1 MGASS
6 QTSRI
11 GCTEERRVAAPKLGT
26 VTIGL
31 ICAIDSELAALSAA
45 LEAER
50 HTDIAHTRFAEGTL
64 DGHPVVLVGAGM
76 GKVNAAVVTTLL
88 IERFGA
94 RAVVFSG
101 VAGGLRPDL
110 AVGDVVIADR
120 VIQCDAG
127 RIEDGRLRVYQPGH
141 VEFFNP
147 TDRLGYDVDPALLA
161 RVREALAG
169 LESGARVVYDTVLT
183 GDQYLHCE
191 DTRTRLHAEFAG
203 AAIEMEGGALAQV
216 CESFGV
222 PWLVVRALS
231 DLAGRDSIRD
241 FTAFGAAVAETSAAI
256 LRRLLP
262 VVFADGV

>member
-1 MGASS
+1 
-6 QTSRI
+6 
-11 GCTEERRVAAPKLGT
+11 

-31 ICAIDSELAALSAA
+31 ICAIESELAALSAA
-45 LEAER
+45 LIAET
-50 HTDIAHTRFAEGTL
+50 HTDIAHTRFVEGTL
-64 DGHPVVLVGAGM
+64 DGHRVVLVGAGM
-76 GKVNAAVVTTLL
+76 GKVNTAVVATLL

-94 RAVVFSG
+94 RAVVFTG

-110 AVGDVVIADR
+110 NVGDVVIADR

-147 TDRLGYDVDPALLA
+147 TDRLGYDTDPQLLA
-161 RVREALAG
+161 RVREAL
-169 LESGARVVYDTVLT
+169 SGVRLDARVVYDTVLT

-191 DTRTRLHAEFAG
+191 DTRNRLHAEFTG

-222 PWLVVRALS
+222 RWLVIRALS

-241 FTAFGAAVAETSAAI
+241 FAAFGAAVARTSAAI
-256 LRRLLP
+256 LRSVLP
-262 VVFADGV
+262 VVLTSGDDGR